1 QATGIEQINTA
12 VVQMDRGT
20 QENAA
25 LVEEASSAA
34 SAMTEQAES
43 LVELVGYFRTTRSG
57 EHTAAATAARKPAP
71 RVSAA
76 PVARAK
82 PVAPAPAKPA
92 GSVLTK
98 RKPATDDQDWKEF

>member
-57 EHTAAATAARKPAP
+57 EPSAPSAARKPAP
-71 RVSAA
+71 RTSAA
-76 PVARAK
+76 PTPRGK
-82 PVAPAPAKPA
+82 PAAAPPAPRAAP
-92 GSVLTK
+92 SK
-98 RKPATDDQDWKEF
+98 RKPASDDQDWNEF